1 MTAQAE
7 GNNNTKKL
15 RKKGGAYL
23 KKLRED
29 AGLTQRSLA
38 EKAGF
43 KYYTFISQ
51 IEHGAGKIPP
61 ELYEAYA
68 DAVGVNRV
76 DFIKNI
82 LMYYDPHVYKILYGG
97 SK

>member
-1 MTAQAE
+1 LTALAE

-23 KKLRED
+23 KALRED
-29 AGLTQRSLA
+29 AGLTQRALA
-38 EKAGF
+38 EMAGF

-51 IEHGAGKIPP
+51 IEHGAGKIPS

-68 DAVGVNRV
+68 DAVGANRV
-76 DFIKNI
+76 EFIKCI

>member
-1 MTAQAE
+1 MTTQAE

-68 DAVGVNRV
+68 DAVGVKRV